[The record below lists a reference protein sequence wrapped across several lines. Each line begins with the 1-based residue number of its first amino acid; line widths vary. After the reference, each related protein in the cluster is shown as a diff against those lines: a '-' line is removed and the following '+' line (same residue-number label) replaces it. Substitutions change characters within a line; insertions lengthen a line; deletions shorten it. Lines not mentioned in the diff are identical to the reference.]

1 MAKGKIS
8 TRYEG
13 TIVPLST
20 KEDKYMVVV
29 EDGYTPPKVK
39 WNDYDTA
46 FQECLRLTKKENK
59 KAYVVQI
66 ITQIELIPN
75 VTQYK

>member
-13 TIVPLST
+13 TIVPLTT
-20 KEDKYMVVV
+20 KEGRYMVVV
-29 EDGYTPPKVK
+29 EEGYTPPKVK
-39 WNDYDTA
+39 WDDYDKA
-46 FQECLRLTKKENK
+46 FQECLRLAKKENK
-59 KAYVVQI
+59 KAYVVEI

-75 VTQYK
+75 VTQF